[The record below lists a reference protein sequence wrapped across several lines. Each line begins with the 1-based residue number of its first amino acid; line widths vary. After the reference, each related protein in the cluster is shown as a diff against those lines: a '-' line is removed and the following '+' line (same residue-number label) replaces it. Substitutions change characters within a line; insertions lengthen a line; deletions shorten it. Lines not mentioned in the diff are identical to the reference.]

1 MGPPRAVEQ
10 IGCLHEVAAGMHIT
24 GNFDDLAVHEQRV
37 VTRISVG
44 LQVSSVVGQK
54 LSGASRVRLLENSY
68 TINGGPCRLSRA

>member
-10 IGCLHEVAAGMHIT
+10 IGCLHEVAAGIT
-24 GNFDDLAVHEQRV
+24 LGNFDDLAVHEQRV

-54 LSGASRVRLLENSY
+54 AQRRIACATSGNSY
-68 TINGGPCRLSRA
+68 TINGRPCRLSRA